1 MRSLI
6 SHLRHTIR
14 LLIKSPGF
22 TITAILILGLGIGG
36 NTAIYSLIEAVLHLD
51 RDLIDGFL
59 QRCGVDSVA
68 HYRKALQLSEQY
80 APKHLTR
87 VLDILQVAGALL
99 LKPAEFVSFDLRQ
112 RRLASDVGLKLLP
125 VRLNP

>member
-87 VLDILQVAGALL
+87 ALDILQVAAALL

>member
-1 MRSLI
+1 MAFSLLTELELKNAIWRAVGDKRI
-6 SHLRHTIR
+6 SEPLA
-14 LLIKSPGF
+14 SGS
-22 TITAILILGLGIGG
+22 LGD
-36 NTAIYSLIEAVLHLD
+36 LD

-59 QRCGVDSVA
+59 QRCGIDSVA

-87 VLDILQVAGALL
+87 ALDILQVAAALL
-99 LKPAEFVSFDLRQ
+99 LKTAEFVSFDLRQ